1 MVVMVIITRQ
11 QTEKGQVTLPS
22 DLRQEMGL
30 AEGDA
35 VDFVRNEFGQIV
47 LRKSIHQEQFFGLLD
62 KYNSKE
68 SVALEEIDDVV
79 LEEACEQFDK

>member
-1 MVVMVIITRQ
+1 MVIITRQ
-11 QTEKGQVTLPS
+11 QTDHGQVTLPS

-30 AEGDA
+30 EEGDA

-68 SVALEEIDDVV
+68 SVPLEEIDPTI